1 MLMFLQYNLA
11 TILIAALL
19 VCVVALVIWKIVKDK
34 RSGASCNCGCGCKE
48 CPSASICH
56 KER

>member
-1 MLMFLQYNLA
+1 VLTLLRENLA
-11 TILIAALL
+11 TILIAAVL
-19 VCVVALVIWKIVKDK
+19 VCVVALVIRKMVRDR

-56 KER
+56 KK

>member
-1 MLMFLQYNLA
+1 MLTVLRQNLA
-11 TILIAALL
+11 TILIAGAL
-19 VCVVALVIWKIVKDK
+19 VCVVALITRKMVRDR

-56 KER
+56 KK

>member
-1 MLMFLQYNLA
+1 MLTVLRQNSA
-11 TILIAALL
+11 TILIAAVL
-19 VCVVALVIWKIVKDK
+19 VCVVALVIRKMVRDR

-56 KER
+56 KK

>member
-1 MLMFLQYNLA
+1 MLTLLRENLA
-11 TILIAALL
+11 TILIAAVL
-19 VCVVALVIWKIVKDK
+19 VCVVALVIRKMVRDR

-56 KER
+56 KK

>member
-19 VCVVALVIWKIVKDK
+19 VCVVALVIRKIVKDK
-34 RSGASCNCGCGCKE
+34 RSGASCNCGCSCKE